1 MAKRKFLSVVAV
13 PALASVILGGLG
25 GGTAARGTVGGGT
38 VGGAAFGPLT
48 PALTALLS
56 RDVDEPV
63 IVLLKRQAGRGLA
76 GAGPAAASAR
86 AAQASLAGELR
97 VVHATGIK
105 RFTLVNSVAA
115 TVSAP
120 EARRLAADPAVAR
133 VIPDVRFA
141 VPGPPPAGRAVPL
154 PAVPVQVGSRRA
166 AGPASP
172 PLHVIPGACAP
183 ANKSLLAPEGLA
195 LTSTASDSATAP
207 TARAL
212 GFTGAGVKVA
222 FLADGLDP
230 GNVNLRRAGGA
241 SVFADYKDFTGNGPG
256 VPTGGGEAFLDANT
270 IAGQGSK
277 VYNVNGY
284 AAQGYPGSCGV
295 RIQGVAPGASLVGL
309 DVFSAYPGHQL
320 VTTTSTL
327 AQAINYAVETDKVNV
342 INESFDSGPLPDT
355 AQDVVKLFDDAAVG
369 AGVVVSVSTGD
380 AGTANTIGS
389 PATDPSVISVG
400 ATTQFQALAQADIDG
415 ARYFAT
421 QGWLS
426 GNISS
431 FSSAGFEE
439 AGGTVDLVAPG
450 DLSWA
455 SCDANTG
462 RYSECTNE
470 LGNPSDFEQAGG
482 TSESAPFV
490 AGAAALV
497 IEAFRLRHGGGNPTP
512 DQVKQILL
520 STATDLGAPAQE
532 QGAGLLNSY
541 KAVQLAQSYGAA
553 WRTGTTLLVTPG
565 QFTAAGLPGTTRT
578 WQVTVTNEGTR
589 PQAVQIGGRALNP
602 VPTSSASGTVT
613 LKDSSS
619 GQYTGGAGYPVN
631 YATFTFRVPAG
642 QGRLDVSDAYAAGLD
657 NVFLPPYLT
666 LFDPDGRLA
675 AAAEPQGVS
684 DFGNVDVRAPAA
696 GRWTG
701 VVSGY
706 PAGDGGYN
714 GKVAWQAVTQNYAS
728 FGRYSASS
736 LSLAPGQAKS
746 FTLSVTA
753 PQAPGDLAAS
763 VLLHASLNG
772 VISIPLVVRT
782 LVDVGAGGAFS
793 GVLTGGNGRGTLA
806 ASDYY
811 QFSVPAHTT
820 ALRAELAL
828 RDNLGQGNSVGAYL
842 ISPDGNVAAYG
853 QNYDLSGAQLGITG
867 PTLTATALSPVPGRW
882 TLIVAFAA
890 PVPGTEVADPFTGSV
905 AFATAG
911 REVPATALPAGETL
925 AAGQAVTIPVTIT
938 NTSNAPQD
946 YYLDPR
952 LNRTATLALTPLSY
966 SANQPFVKGR
976 ATSALPLALA
986 AGQSLYFVPSETSA
1000 LTVRQTST
1008 VPAMTDLA
1016 SLLGDPDAGHM
1027 ALSASSLCGR
1037 SVSVSYAPAGGRVTS
1052 GGWLPGPTE
1061 CGPFPSAAPSGTAT
1075 DTLTATTA
1083 AFDPTVSVSTG
1094 DLEQLAQGVS
1104 AGNKAVKNAVELKP
1118 GRSATVT
1125 VTFRPAG
1132 RAGTTHAGTLYLD
1145 AVQSGVPP
1153 GGQLSGDEVAALAY
1167 SYKVG

>member
-1 MAKRKFLSVVAV
+1 
-13 PALASVILGGLG
+13 
-25 GGTAARGTVGGGT
+25 
-38 VGGAAFGPLT
+38 
-48 PALTALLS
+48 
-56 RDVDEPV
+56 
-63 IVLLKRQAGRGLA
+63 
-76 GAGPAAASAR
+76 
-86 AAQASLAGELR
+86 
-97 VVHATGIK
+97 
-105 RFTLVNSVAA
+105 
-115 TVSAP
+115 
-120 EARRLAADPAVAR
+120 
-133 VIPDVRFA
+133 
-141 VPGPPPAGRAVPL
+141 
-154 PAVPVQVGSRRA
+154 
-166 AGPASP
+166 
-172 PLHVIPGACAP
+172 
-183 ANKSLLAPEGLA
+183 
-195 LTSTASDSATAP
+195 
-207 TARAL
+207 
-212 GFTGAGVKVA
+212 
-222 FLADGLDP
+222 
-230 GNVNLRRAGGA
+230 
-241 SVFADYKDFTGNGPG
+241 
-256 VPTGGGEAFLDANT
+256 
-270 IAGQGSK
+270 
-277 VYNVNGY
+277 
-284 AAQGYPGSCGV
+284 
-295 RIQGVAPGASLVGL
+295 
-309 DVFSAYPGHQL
+309 
-320 VTTTSTL
+320 
-327 AQAINYAVETDKVNV
+327 
-342 INESFDSGPLPDT
+342 
-355 AQDVVKLFDDAAVG
+355 
-369 AGVVVSVSTGD
+369 
-380 AGTANTIGS
+380 
-389 PATDPSVISVG
+389 
-400 ATTQFQALAQADIDG
+400 
-415 ARYFAT
+415 
-421 QGWLS
+421 
-426 GNISS
+426 
-431 FSSAGFEE
+431 
-439 AGGTVDLVAPG
+439 
-450 DLSWA
+450 
-455 SCDANTG
+455 
-462 RYSECTNE
+462 
-470 LGNPSDFEQAGG
+470 
-482 TSESAPFV
+482 
-490 AGAAALV
+490 
-497 IEAFRLRHGGGNPTP
+497 
-512 DQVKQILL
+512 
-520 STATDLGAPAQE
+520 
-532 QGAGLLNSY
+532 
-541 KAVQLAQSYGAA
+541 
-553 WRTGTTLLVTPG
+553 
-565 QFTAAGLPGTTRT
+565 
-578 WQVTVTNEGTR
+578 
-589 PQAVQIGGRALNP
+589 
-602 VPTSSASGTVT
+602 VT

-619 GQYTGGAGYPVN
+619 SQYTAGAGYPVN

-675 AAAEPQGVS
+675 ADAEPQGVS

-763 VLLHASLNG
+763 VQLHASRGG
-772 VISIPLVVRT
+772 VISVPLVVRT

-811 QFSVPAHTT
+811 QFRVPAHTT

-842 ISPDGNVAAYG
+842 ISPDGNVASYG

-905 AFATAG
+905 AFAAAG
-911 REVPATALPAGETL
+911 REVPATALPAGATL
-925 AAGQAVTIPVTIT
+925 AAGHAVTIPVTIT

-952 LNRTATLALTPLSY
+952 LNQTATLALTPLSY

-1000 LTVRQTST
+1000 VTVRQTST

-1016 SLLGDPDAGHM
+1016 PLLDNPDAGHI

-1037 SVSVSYAPAGGRVTS
+1037 SVSVTYAPAGGRVTS

-1061 CGPFPSAAPSGTAT
+1061 CGPFPSAAPSGFAT
-1075 DTLTATTA
+1075 DTLTAATA
-1083 AFDPTVSVSTG
+1083 AFDPAVSVSTG

-1104 AGNKAVKNAVELKP
+1104 AGNKAVRNAVELKP

-1132 RAGTTHAGTLYLD
+1132 RAGATVAGTLYLD
-1145 AVQSGVPP
+1145 ALQSGVPP